1 VSRLLLDAN
10 VSPALAEALCW
21 RGHDAVHV
29 NELGLRAAPD
39 ATIFQQAVEL
49 GRAVVTHDDDYLR
62 LLRGGASAPS
72 VIHLRQRD
80 LQRDPLVGR
89 LAQAVALGEVLREV
103 GDRLERG
110 VAVRVGTTRL
120 HVDTLPLSRRDR
132 GREPP
137 ASSTLGSPAGPAP
150 RRPSSPTTARF
161 RAGREPPA
169 RGQARQ
175 RELPG
180 PGARGR

>member
-1 VSRLLLDAN
+1 MSRLLLDAN
-10 VSPALAEALCW
+10 VSPALAEALRR

-29 NELGLRAAPD
+29 NDLGLRAAPD
-39 ATIFQQAVEL
+39 AIIFQRAVES

-62 LLRGGASAPS
+62 LLRGGARAPS

-89 LAQAVALGEVLREV
+89 LAQAVALGEVLREL
-103 GDRLERG
+103 GDRLEQG
-110 VAVRVGTTRL
+110 LAVRVGTTRL
-120 HVDTLPLSRRDR
+120 HVDTLPLPRRDR

-137 ASSTLGSPAGPAP
+137 APSTLGSPVGPAP
-150 RRPSSPTTARF
+150 RRPPSPTGARF
-161 RAGREPPA
+161 RPGREPPA
-169 RGQARQ
+169 RGQVRQ

-180 PGARGR
+180 PGGRGR